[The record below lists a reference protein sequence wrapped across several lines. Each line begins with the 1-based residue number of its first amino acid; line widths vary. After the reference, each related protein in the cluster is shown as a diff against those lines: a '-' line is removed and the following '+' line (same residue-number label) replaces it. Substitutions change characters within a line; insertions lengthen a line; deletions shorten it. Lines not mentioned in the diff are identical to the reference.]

1 MKIMIASYMTPQAS
15 HRYNFFHKVVGN
27 FTYFV
32 ASDLCEDFPFD
43 FNIAALKNKCI
54 KAARISKP
62 DWLILLSG
70 IDASIIKL
78 PNFKLLDENILYL
91 GKKIDVLDTPES
103 CSHWLMSKK
112 IYTNYSLD
120 ESYHCYGWD
129 DFDFVYNQCKNIK
142 KESIN
147 DLLCADL
154 PPEDPPLI
162 VRDSYCKEV
171 FEKNRIRFL
180 NRYKELYGVDFVF

>member
-78 PNFKLLDENILYL
+78 PNFKLLDENTLYL
-91 GKKIDVLDTPES
+91 GKKIDILGVPEP

-112 IYTNYSLD
+112 IYTDYSID
-120 ESYHCYGWD
+120 ESYNCYGWD
-129 DFDFVYNQCKNIK
+129 DFDFVHNQCKNIK

-147 DLLCADL
+147 DLLCVDL

-162 VRDSYCKEV
+162 FRDSYCKDV
-171 FEKNRIRFL
+171 FEENRIRFL
-180 NRYKELYGVDFVF
+180 SRYKELYGVDFVF